1 MPYPVKCQ
9 IGKPGSAARALW
21 LPGRQL
27 ESAREDGSRGMDI
40 SRRASGGH
48 RIRLTVFPPAFLG
61 VSIKSH
67 RKLQIVSPKI
77 ASHQNGAF
85 LAYSDRVVC
94 ITENCK
100 CITENCNSLTE
111 NCKEVSPII
120 ARKYHRKLQAPI
132 FHLLTHLTKNVGNTG
147 RCSHVSEGILCRV
160 CRLPAMSSY
169 ARFLSIKE
177 SRSFLSY

>member
-1 MPYPVKCQ
+1 MPISTSYRYPSIKF
-9 IGKPGSAARALW
+9 SAQAAAL
-21 LPGRQL
+21 
-27 ESAREDGSRGMDI
+27 
-40 SRRASGGH
+40 
-48 RIRLTVFPPAFLG
+48 T
-61 VSIKSH
+61 IKSH

-85 LAYSDRVVC
+85 LAYSDREVC

-100 CITENCNSLTE
+100 CIIENCKRITE

-132 FHLLTHLTKNVGNTG
+132 FPLSTHLTKNVGNTG